1 MSIIYHANIEPCVS
15 AGAPAVVAPAAAAAA
30 AALAVAAPSARP
42 IGILIDLIIRIEI
55 WTT

>member
-30 AALAVAAPSARP
+30 AALAVTAPAARP
-42 IGILIDLIIRIEI
+42 IGILIGLIVRI
-55 WTT
+55 